1 MKTKEGPF
9 TGVSNDAP
17 VRKLVVAA
25 GMAMV
30 GVAVQGST
38 DYGPAIWR
46 PACSTHHYTTG
57 SGKQFYVEHDMEG
70 YYASTISYLQGCNN
84 SVSVHYCVNGVQDT
98 GTDMP
103 AGEVT
108 QMVIDAQYAWH
119 ASCLNTHSMSTEH
132 EGFVSNPAWF
142 TEAMYQSSAAL
153 TASKAV
159 KYGWPKDRN
168 HVVGHNE
175 WQNSAW
181 VNWCISSLG
190 FDPRCNSHTDP
201 GPYWDWSHYMALV
214 NCGGNSSAW
223 YFGSGNDGWSAVN
236 GTTGIAWQGGS
247 WPGIIYADQV
257 AADPYWYSPV
267 TSFTGQ
273 PAGSVNVSVYPQS
286 GTSASHDMKVYWQ
299 TAGSIT
305 EAKSSPTVTYNLQ
318 NGWTRLNL
326 DCNNTSFIGQAIQR
340 IRLDFDANST
350 GTRWI
355 VNHVIAQET
364 PKYWFGSSASGW
376 TIGNSLANLNWTASG
391 WPGIIYADQTGNDA
405 FFYSPGALNYL
416 GGANDQ
422 VVVNVYLQ
430 NSTGTSHDMQLFWTT
445 ASDNTFTASKS
456 SSVVNYTAANGVW
469 TQVILPVGANPSWSS
484 DYITRLRLDVD
495 NVSQGNPRWLI
506 DYVVISQTTASK
518 L

>member
-1 MKTKEGPF
+1 MKTREAKF
-9 TGVSNDAP
+9 NGVNDAAST
-17 VRKLVVAA
+17 RKWAVAA
-25 GMAMV
+25 GVAMV
-30 GVAVQGST
+30 VGGITAQATT

-46 PACSTHHYTTG
+46 PACSTHHYNTG
-57 SGKQFYVEHDMEG
+57 VGKQFHVEHDMEG

-84 SVSVHYCVNGVQDT
+84 SVSVHYCVNGKQDT
-98 GTDMP
+98 STDMP
-103 AGEVT
+103 AGEIT
-108 QMVIDAQYAWH
+108 QMVLDSQYAWH

-132 EGFVSNPAWF
+132 EGFASNPAWY
-142 TEAMYQSSAAL
+142 TEAMYQASAAL

-168 HVVGHNE
+168 HVIGHNE

-181 VNWCISSLG
+181 VNWCIANLG

-201 GPYWDWSHYMALV
+201 GPYWDWAHFMALI
-214 NCGGNSSAW
+214 NGGNSSAW
-223 YFGSGNDGWSAVN
+223 YFGAGNDGWSAVN

-247 WPGIIYADQV
+247 WPGVIYADQTGP
-257 AADPYWYSPV
+257 DPYWYSPV

-273 PAGSVNVSVYPQS
+273 PAGSINVNVYPQS
-286 GTSASHDMKVYWQ
+286 GTSASHEMKVYWQ

-318 NGWTRLNL
+318 NGWTRLNI
-326 DCNNTSFIGQAIQR
+326 DCNNSSFIGQAIER
-340 IRLDFDANST
+340 IRLDFDSNST

-376 TIGNSLANLNWTASG
+376 SSGNALTGVTWQSDTT
-391 WPGIIYADQTGNDA
+391 WPGIIYADQIANDA
-405 FFYSPGALNYL
+405 FFYSPTLNYL

-422 VVVNVYLQ
+422 IVVRVYPQ
-430 NSTGTSHDMQLFWTT
+430 SGTSANHDMKVYWTT
-445 ASDNTFTASKS
+445 ASDGTWSESKS
-456 SSVVNYTAANGVW
+456 SATVNYTAQNTWAVV
-469 TQVILPVGANPSWSS
+469 TLPVGANPSWSS

-495 NVSQGNPRWLI
+495 GVNSGTRWII
-506 DYVVISQTTASK
+506 DYVAFSPTTASK